1 MMKRSAAFF
10 RLVILVLMACVNVQ
24 DAISAEGFVCLSND
38 PVEID
43 SSLKK
48 DYRTAF
54 LMVYNKLD
62 DLHECDIKLKGK
74 KLKTTMAA
82 RPTFFSFFR
91 RKDKRKYVIVYNN
104 DPDFKGVKPYD
115 VPEQAR
121 VGLFAHE
128 LMHVRDYQSLS
139 FGGLVKRGWQYMSK
153 RGKRNLEHRI
163 DSMTIAAG
171 FGEELF
177 YWSYFVLFDSYATA
191 GYKMFKR
198 DVYLTPKDIL
208 NSMEEKDFAEH
219 YDLDLN

>member
-1 MMKRSAAFF
+1 MNRSATFFFVIFSYLFFGTEVLKAFYS
-10 RLVILVLMACVNVQ
+10 
-24 DAISAEGFVCLSND
+24 DEAEVFCND

-43 SSLKK
+43 SALRK

-54 LMVYNKLD
+54 LMVYNNLP
-62 DLHECDIKLKGK
+62 DLHGCDIKLKGK

-91 RKDKRKYVIVYNN
+91 KRGKRKYVIVYNN

-115 VPEQAR
+115 VPENAR

-128 LMHVRDYQSLS
+128 LMHIRDYQGLN
-139 FGGLVKRGWQYMSK
+139 FGGLVKRGWQYLSK
-153 RGKRNLEHRI
+153 RGKKNLEHRI

-177 YWSYFVLFDSYATA
+177 YWSYFVLFNSGATA
-191 GYKMFKR
+191 EYKMFKR
-198 DVYLTPKDIL
+198 NTYLTPKDIL
-208 NSMEEKDFAEH
+208 NRMDETGFAV
-219 YDLDLN
+219 YYQFD